1 LLDNSTIAPCISGIE
16 PPTKTQFEEHD
27 RIIRKYTVLVPDPD
41 LESVDSFD
49 VLQDVLRSAN
59 TVRNYYK
66 RLEMERGSKRRRDT
80 PNVSDSKCTSP
91 QSVSRT
97 D

>member
-1 LLDNSTIAPCISGIE
+1 MAPWIDGIE
-16 PPTKTQFEEHD
+16 HPTKTQFEEHD
-27 RIIRKYTVLVPDPD
+27 RITRKYTVIVPDPD
-41 LESVDSFD
+41 FESTDSFD

-59 TVRNYYK
+59 TVRNYDK
-66 RLEMERGSKRRRDT
+66 RLEMGGGSKRRRDT